1 METKYIQT
9 HDIANTIA
17 LIDAAAKQGLID
29 GNQLLTIGAMRM
41 RFQSELQEQ
50 TPEEGNVANISSEN
64 LNSEIVSE

>member
-29 GNQLLTIGAMRM
+29 GSQLLTIGAMRM
-41 RFQSELQEQ
+41 RF
-50 TPEEGNVANISSEN
+50 VANISSEN